1 MFRVFILRILLLSI
15 TRNFGIW
22 VDFILNYHWNTYP
35 FGKQKK
41 KKKAF
46 YIELWNKE
54 KSNIYPEIDQYE
66 KNIGYKVDKSWFDN
80 LALHTQVVIKT
91 SPLCWQHGR
100 VLFASLSNYL
110 NDNPIEVIPVVT
122 IWETGTARGFSA
134 LCMSKAIEEQGR
146 VARII
151 TFDVLPHNQRMFW
164 GCIDDHDGPK
174 SRSELLRPWRNLGSK
189 YLIFYQGDSKIN
201 LKKVATERIHFAFLD
216 GSHTYKDII
225 FEFNQIKDY
234 QCSGDVIVF
243 DDYNESKFPGLVR
256 AVDEICSCFEYSRV
270 EISANQDR
278 GYVIATK
285 N

>member
-1 MFRVFILRILLLSI
+1 MFRLFILRILLLSI
-15 TRNFGIW
+15 TRKFGIW
-22 VDFILNYHWNTYP
+22 VDFILNYHWNTFP
-35 FGKQKK
+35 FGKQKIK
-41 KKKAF
+41 KKEI
-46 YIELWNKE
+46 YIELWRQE
-54 KSNIYPEIDQYE
+54 KSNIYPEVDQYE
-66 KNIGYKVDKSWFDN
+66 KNIGYKVDKSWLDN
-80 LALHTQVVIKT
+80 LALHTQVVIKA

-100 VLFASLSNYL
+100 VLFARLSNWL

-164 GCIDDHDGPK
+164 NCIDDHDGPK
-174 SRSELLRPWRNLGSK
+174 SRSELLKPWRNLSSK
-189 YLIFYQGDSKIN
+189 YVIYYQGDSKIT
-201 LKKVATERIHFAFLD
+201 LKRVASERIHFAFLD
-216 GSHTYKDII
+216 GSHTYNDVM

-243 DDYNESKFPGLVR
+243 DDYTESQFPGLVR

-270 EISANQDR
+270 ELSAHQDR

>member
-1 MFRVFILRILLLSI
+1 MFRLFILRILLLPF

-22 VDFILNYHWNTYP
+22 VDNFLNYHWNSYP
-35 FGKQKK
+35 FGKQKNK
-41 KKKAF
+41 EKEC
-46 YIELWNKE
+46 YIELWKQE

-66 KNIGYKVDKSWFDN
+66 KNIGFKVDKPWFDN
-80 LALHTQVVIKT
+80 LALHTQVVIKA

-100 VLFASLSNYL
+100 VLFTSLSNWL
-110 NDNPIEVIPVVT
+110 NENTIEVIPVVT

-151 TFDVLPHNQRMFW
+151 TFDVLPHNQKMFW
-164 GCIDDHDGPK
+164 NCIDDHDGPK
-174 SRSELLRPWRNLGSK
+174 SRSELLRPWENLSSK
-189 YLIFYQGDSKIN
+189 YVIFYQGDSKIT

-216 GSHTYKDII
+216 GSHTYDDII

-256 AVDEICSCFEYSRV
+256 AVDQICSRFEYSRV
-270 EISANQDR
+270 DISANQDR